1 MTLRLCPWV
10 SPEQCRG
17 IDKTYF
23 IMYPC
28 IMLLDRRGKKREN
41 LRTVAEYKAL
51 KVPKSST
58 FKAPPNIVKAPLL
71 DISIGGCALES
82 PCAISTQTS
91 ISIRIDPLAFAMGT
105 SERRKDPLE
114 MTGKITSCVSK
125 GREHYRLGVC
135 FIRIKKKDVD
145 LIKRFMRSKERR
157 KFPRFSF
164 SQ

>member
-1 MTLRLCPWV
+1 
-10 SPEQCRG
+10 
-17 IDKTYF
+17 
-23 IMYPC
+23 MYPYT
-28 IMLLDRRGKKREN
+28 MLLDRRGKKRES
-41 LRTVAEYKAL
+41 LRTVAEYRTL
-51 KVPKSST
+51 KTPKSLI
-58 FKAPPNIVKAPLL
+58 FKAPLNTVKSPLL

-82 PCAISTQTS
+82 PYAIPPLVT
-91 ISIRIDPLAFAMGT
+91 ISIKIDPLAFAIGA

-114 MTGKITSCVSK
+114 MTGKVTSCVIK

-164 SQ
+164 SR

>member
-1 MTLRLCPWV
+1 
-10 SPEQCRG
+10 
-17 IDKTYF
+17 
-23 IMYPC
+23 MYPYV
-28 IMLLDRRGKKREN
+28 MLLDRRGKKRES
-41 LRTVAEYKAL
+41 LRTVAEYRTL
-51 KVPKSST
+51 KVPKGLV
-58 FKAPPNIVKAPLL
+58 FKALPNIVKAPLL

-82 PCAISTQTS
+82 PSAIPPQVI
-91 ISIRIDPLAFAMGT
+91 ISIRIDPLAFAIGA
-105 SERRKDPLE
+105 SESRKDPLE
-114 MTGKITSCVSK
+114 MTGRITSSVSK

>member
-1 MTLRLCPWV
+1 
-10 SPEQCRG
+10 
-17 IDKTYF
+17 
-23 IMYPC
+23 MYPYT
-28 IMLLDRRGKKREN
+28 MLLDRRGKKRES
-41 LRTVAEYKAL
+41 LRTVAEYKTL
-51 KVPKSST
+51 KVAKGLV

-82 PCAISTQTS
+82 PYAISPQVT
-91 ISIRIDPLAFAMGT
+91 ISIRIDPLAFAIGA

-114 MTGKITSCVSK
+114 MTGKITSSVSS

-157 KFPRFSF
+157 EFPRFSF
-164 SQ
+164 SR